1 VTRSLTAG
9 FMYFAIVFAVGF
21 VLGIGRV
28 LVLVPRLGELGS
40 AFAELPIILSASW
53 VICGR
58 LIDRYSVPGDWQS
71 RLVMG
76 GVAFALL
83 MIAELCVSVLAFSR
97 SLEAHMEAYQ
107 SWNALLG
114 LAGQIAFAAF
124 PLLRLSRT

>member
-1 VTRSLTAG
+1 
-9 FMYFAIVFAVGF
+9 
-21 VLGIGRV
+21 
-28 LVLVPRLGELGS
+28 
-40 AFAELPIILSASW
+40 
-53 VICGR
+53 
-58 LIDRYSVPGDWQS
+58 
-71 RLVMG
+71 
-76 GVAFALL
+76 LL